1 MTAYSEEVYVQVR
14 SGSCDRT
21 LTSLSDLSSDLS
33 AWINESYGVQLLDVP
48 LLVLEKNR
56 YKFDFVAQSI
66 EFDQIGP
73 LKSLG
78 MLASTETGFLHER
91 TPDFRFPEQLQA
103 ITDLCHQAGIRY
115 AKHDDVEFRAWL
127 TAACATLA
135 VDLDDTHT
143 LFRHG
148 TSLPRDRQEMLMVPL
163 IFMNHMW
170 RQGSPILAPATGSS
184 TMPEPLHNLL
194 ITLSETTGIIPRFN
208 QIIMTMLAW
217 KLDHK
222 SEGELLSHRDLTSLE
237 RMTPYFWLNQNNQ
250 SELDLYRAFFAVEG
264 FGVPVYGWGC
274 FALECAA
281 RNELNGAVQALKM
294 IWAAMKNVYI
304 TTKLLMPRIDA
315 EEFRR
320 IQVTCGWIED
330 EITAVSSGYQL
341 PFMLMLDA
349 LFQVDFT
356 HSGVIAAKENN
367 LRFVPHHWQAFFQ
380 MIRSRCPSLK
390 DWVKTRNNLELTESY
405 TACVELLALFRSMHR
420 HLGGAAIK
428 GATTTG
434 RKFSSP
440 DENYVQFMDE
450 MEALIND
457 TTAAADLFGTSN

>member
-1 MTAYSEEVYVQVR
+1 MTVYSEEVYVKAR
-14 SGSCDRT
+14 SGSGRET

-33 AWINESYGVQLLDVP
+33 SWIDEFYGIQLLDVP
-48 LLVLEKNR
+48 LLVLEKTQC
-56 YKFDFVAQSI
+56 KFDFASQAI
-66 EFDQIGP
+66 EFDQLGP

-78 MLASTETGFLHER
+78 MIASTETGFLHER
-91 TPDFRFPEQLQA
+91 TPDFGFPETLQA

-115 AKHDDVEFRAWL
+115 AKHDEFEFRAWL
-127 TAACATLA
+127 TAACTTFAA
-135 VDLDDTHT
+135 DSGDTYK
-143 LFRHG
+143 LFRHAA
-148 TSLPRDRQEMLMVPL
+148 SLPRDRQEMLMVPL

-170 RQGSPILAPATGSS
+170 RQGSPMLAPATGPS
-184 TMPEPLHNLL
+184 TMPEPLHSLL
-194 ITLSETTGIIPRFN
+194 ITLSETTGIVPRFN

-217 KLDHK
+217 KLNHK
-222 SEGELLSHRDLTSLE
+222 SDGELLSYRDLTSLE

-250 SELDLYRAFFAVEG
+250 SELDLYRAFFAVEA

-281 RNELNGAVQALKM
+281 RNELNGAIRALKM
-294 IWAAMKNVYI
+294 IWAAIKNVYV
-304 TTKLLMPRIDA
+304 TTKLLMPRINAD
-315 EEFRR
+315 EFRK

-330 EITAVSSGYQL
+330 EVTAVSSGYQL

-367 LRFVPHHWQAFFQ
+367 LRFVPRHWQAFFQ
-380 MIRSRCPSLK
+380 MIRSRCPSFR
-390 DWVKTRNNLELTESY
+390 DWVQTKNNLELTESY
-405 TACVELLALFRSMHR
+405 TACVKLLALFRSMHR
-420 HLGGAAIK
+420 HLGGKVIK

-457 TTAAADLFGTSN
+457 TTAAADLFDTSN